1 MPIDVETIAATSRF
15 TPATCY
21 KDRRS
26 SSSCVLLDEWYEPID
41 VMRRY
46 MHLTAVAGLVIQV
59 VFESDE
65 NLLGGEKRFFVDF
78 FS

>member
-21 KDRRS
+21 TDQRS
-26 SSSCVLLDEWYEPID
+26 SPCVLLDEWYEPID

-46 MHLTAVAGLVIQV
+46 MHLTAVAGLVFRWCLKAMKIYWV
-59 VFESDE
+59 AR
-65 NLLGGEKRFFVDF
+65 NDF
-78 FS
+78 L

>member
-21 KDRRS
+21 TDQRS
-26 SSSCVLLDEWYEPID
+26 SPCVLLDEWYEPID

-46 MHLTAVAGLVIQV
+46 MPFTAVAVLVIQV

-65 NLLGGEKRFFVDF
+65 NLLGGEKRFSVDF